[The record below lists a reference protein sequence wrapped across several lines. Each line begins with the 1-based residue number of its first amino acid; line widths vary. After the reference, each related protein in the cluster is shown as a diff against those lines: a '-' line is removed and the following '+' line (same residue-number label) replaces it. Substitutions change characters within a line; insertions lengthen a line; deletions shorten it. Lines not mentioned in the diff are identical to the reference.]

1 MLRVQPLWQVRRPA
15 AIDSH
20 RRSCVPRLRARGRT
34 RGEPRRMPSLRQ
46 QEPGY
51 SKRRARVTAAAP
63 NTNCTLRFYG
73 ACCAV
78 CGFRRGACAT
88 LEARARSRMPAA
100 SFCDASTKEF
110 VAVADLTGLRSSR
123 RARCDKLI
131 LSVHY
136 SVNRAARRRR
146 MPGVRDGLPGKDTRR
161 KEELGTKTEVSHEK
175 CLNSRRC
182 PGSGEFSRRESAG
195 REYPQFERTI

>member
-1 MLRVQPLWQVRRPA
+1 
-15 AIDSH
+15 
-20 RRSCVPRLRARGRT
+20 
-34 RGEPRRMPSLRQ
+34 MPSLRQ

-63 NTNCTLRFYG
+63 NANRTLRFYG

-88 LEARARSRMPAA
+88 LGARARSRMPAA
-100 SFCDASTKEF
+100 SFRDASIKGF

-131 LSVHY
+131 LSVYY

-146 MPGVRDGLPGKDTRR
+146 MPGVRGGLPEKIHVERKNWARKPRYPTRSASIR
-161 KEELGTKTEVSHEK
+161 GVAQGLGNSLGEKAQVANILNFRELS
-175 CLNSRRC
+175 S
-182 PGSGEFSRRESAG
+182 PGFLRGIPRFSCQNRL
-195 REYPQFERTI
+195 